1 MSMEYVSEEF
11 NCQRISLIVH
21 RSSGDKLAVDSLVL
35 LICRQSLIP
44 PKREKEFLSDCFQS

>member
-21 RSSGDKLAVDSLVL
+21 RSSGDKLAVD
-35 LICRQSLIP
+35 RGQSLIP
-44 PKREKEFLSDCFQS
+44 PKREKECLSDCFQS